1 MTVTPRKI
9 IIDTDPGQDD
19 AIAIMLALA
28 APGLDVLGVVSVAG
42 NVSVQ
47 HTTTNAC
54 KVLELAGRADI
65 AVHAGCAGPLRRTP
79 VTAAHVH
86 GQTGMDG
93 PTLPDP
99 VMQPCA
105 QHGVDFLIDTIRAHP
120 PGSITV
126 VTLGPMTNLAMALVK
141 APDIAPRMAG
151 IVSMGGAWAQGG
163 NITPSA
169 EFNVYADPDAADI
182 VLRHATP
189 HTLVPLDVTHRF
201 LVTPPRMAQLSA
213 LNGRCA
219 RAAAAMLG
227 FSGRFDLAKYGWDG
241 APLHDPCTIGWLL
254 APHLFAGREVNVSVE
269 VGSPLMQGAT
279 AIDWWHVTDRPRNAL
294 FLNEVDSDGL
304 WALLLAHLERLP

>member
-1 MTVTPRKI
+1 MTPRKI

-28 APGLDVLGVVSVAG
+28 APELDVLGVVSVAG

-47 HTTTNAC
+47 HTTTNVC
-54 KVLELAGRADI
+54 KVLELAGRTDI
-65 AVHAGCAGPLRRTP
+65 PVHAGCAAPLRRTP
-79 VTAAHVH
+79 ITAAHVH

-99 VMQPCA
+99 TLRPHT

-141 APDIAPRMAG
+141 APDIVQRMAG
-151 IVSMGGAWAQGG
+151 LVSMAGAWAQAG

-182 VLRHATP
+182 VLRHAIA

-201 LVTPPRMAQLSA
+201 LVTPARMAQLSA
-213 LNGRCA
+213 LKGRCA

-227 FSGRFDLAKYGWDG
+227 FSERFDLTGG
-241 APLHDPCTIGWLL
+241 
-254 APHLFAGREVNVSVE
+254 
-269 VGSPLMQGAT
+269 M
-279 AIDWWHVTDRPRNAL
+279 
-294 FLNEVDSDGL
+294 
-304 WALLLAHLERLP
+304 